1 MAKILFAVFPVT
13 GHVNPGL
20 PIARELVRRGHDV
33 RWYTTPRF
41 RAAAE
46 AAGARVVPYRRA
58 AEIDET
64 RFDQFE
70 GRPKSG
76 IRQLQWDVEH
86 IFIGIVPGQVADLEE
101 ELRREPADVIVADN
115 ASLVAAVVSE
125 RLGIPFV
132 CFGVTAM
139 GLSSRDTAPFGMAL
153 MPSYTPLGRLRNR
166 LLHRLSDGV
175 IFRGARTAY
184 NRIRAEL
191 ALPPYTRGTF
201 DFPKDA
207 ALYLQGS
214 AASFEYPRSDMPE
227 NVRWIGAS
235 VPEPPAGWTPPA
247 WWPELDR
254 WPAILVTQGTINNDY
269 DQLIRPT
276 IRALAKERALV
287 IVTTGSKP
295 ASAVGIDPLPYNV
308 RVERF
313 IPYAH
318 LMPKIDLLVTNGGY
332 GTVQIALAHG
342 VPVVAAGKTEEKA
355 EVANRV
361 ARSGAGIGM
370 NVLVPTE
377 QQLRGAVTKALRG
390 RTYAA
395 RAEEMAREMAGLHA
409 PAEAAAWI
417 ETLTGRAVAAA

>member
-46 AAGARVVPYRRA
+46 AAGARVVPYCRA

-64 RFDQFE
+64 RFDRFD
-70 GRPKSG
+70 GRPEGG
-76 IRQLQWDVEH
+76 IRQLQWDVEN
-86 IFIGIVPGQVADLEE
+86 IFIGIVPGQYADLEE
-101 ELRREPADVIVADN
+101 ELRREPADVIVGDN
-115 ASLVAAVVSE
+115 ASIVCSVVSE
-125 RLGIPFV
+125 KLGIPFV

-153 MPSYTPLGRLRNR
+153 LPSYTPLGRLRNR

-175 IFRGARTAY
+175 IFRGARAAY

-191 ALPPYTRGTF
+191 GLPPYTRGTF

-214 AASFEYPRSDMPE
+214 AASFEYPRSDMPA

-269 DQLIRPT
+269 DQ
-276 IRALAKERALV
+276 
-287 IVTTGSKP
+287 
-295 ASAVGIDPLPYNV
+295 
-308 RVERF
+308 
-313 IPYAH
+313 
-318 LMPKIDLLVTNGGY
+318 
-332 GTVQIALAHG
+332 
-342 VPVVAAGKTEEKA
+342 VVAAGKTEEKP

-377 QQLRGAVTKALRG
+377 QQLRDAVTKVLRG

-395 RAEEMAREMAGLHA
+395 RAEEIAQEMAGLDA